1 MNILSYELLMI
12 KEQIS
17 QNTDNS
23 TLSFQ
28 TNFICI
34 LL

>member
-1 MNILSYELLMI
+1 MFILSYQLLMT
-12 KEQIS
+12 KEQIA
-17 QNTDNS
+17 QTTDNS
-23 TLSFQ
+23 TLSSQ